1 LLSPDEYYCTKN
13 EALTKQKL
21 KPQQQVIFHLGF
33 LLGKLGK
40 NKVLVLFRECEG
52 FQIPDIE
59 GLKTVAFDDRE
70 SWKLALIREL
80 SDSGLRVD
88 ADNILK

>member
-1 LLSPDEYYCTKN
+1 LLSPDDYYCSKKETF
-13 EALTKQKL
+13 TKQKL
-21 KPQQQVIFHLGF
+21 KPQQQVVFQLGF

-40 NKVLVLFRECEG
+40 NNMFVLFRECEG

-70 SWKLALIREL
+70 LETFF
-80 SDSGLRVD
+80 
-88 ADNILK
+88 N